1 MGEVEKWKRTR
12 QSTSHIRKEEI
23 MTQNERFRAEYDAIM
38 KAVAPKAE
46 KKAEPKAEKADEP
59 EKKPAKKAEKK

>member
-1 MGEVEKWKRTR
+1 MGEVQERKRTR
-12 QSTSHIRKEEI
+12 TGTSGIERTVK
-23 MTQNERFRAEYDAIM
+23 MTQNERIKAEMDAIM

-46 KKAEPKAEKADEP
+46 KKEEPKE